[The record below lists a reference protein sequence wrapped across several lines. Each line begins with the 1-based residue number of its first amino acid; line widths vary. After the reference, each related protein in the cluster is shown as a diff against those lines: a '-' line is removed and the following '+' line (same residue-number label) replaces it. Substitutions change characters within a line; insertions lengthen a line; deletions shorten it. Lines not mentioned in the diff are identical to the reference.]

1 MTTPL
6 KLAFQILLAI
16 LMLAGVYFLGNIIP
30 RTDFQTVLGLFV
42 LLFGL
47 MFLIFALAE
56 EKTPWFFIF
65 ISGLLIRFSLFLA
78 IPQWS
83 EDYARFLWDGEVLR
97 MEENPYTETPRQFLE
112 NHQLESTAI
121 LDQLFPLL
129 NSPDYFSVYP
139 PLNQGVF
146 WLAAT
151 ASGAQIAK
159 GIISLRL
166 LLLLGE
172 IAVFMVLIRLLTFF
186 QLPQKLLWLYWLNP
200 LVILEITGNLH
211 FEGLVL
217 LFLLGSVLALAKKQL
232 PTSAG
237 FWGLAVGMKLVPLI
251 LLPSLVFFK
260 GIRGNRAFWLS
271 GAVTLLLSFVWLLMG
286 SSWINFLQSL
296 RLYQG
301 KFEFNA
307 SVYYLLREIG
317 FWIQG
322 YNTIATLTKVLSVL
336 TLGLVIFFSWKRKP
350 TTALELV
357 DLWVLIYLIY
367 LILQPV
373 VHPWY
378 LIPAFGL
385 SLLTGR
391 NTFLIWSFAA
401 IFSYQ
406 AYANEPVV
414 ESPIFLT
421 LEYLLVLAGI
431 YLDYFSPKRKHHP
444 KS

>member
-1 MTTPL
+1 
-6 KLAFQILLAI
+6 
-16 LMLAGVYFLGNIIP
+16 MLAGVYFLGNIIP

-83 EDYARFLWDGEVLR
+83 EDYARFIWDGEVLR

-166 LLLLGE
+166 ILLLGE

-217 LFLLGSVLALAKKQL
+217 LFLLVSVLALAKKKMPL
-232 PTSAG
+232 AAG

-260 GIRGNRAFWLS
+260 GIRGNRMFWLS
-271 GAVTLLLSFVWLLMG
+271 GVVTLLLSFVWLLMD

-307 SVYYLLREIG
+307 SVYYLFREFG
-317 FWIQG
+317 FWIKG
-322 YNTIATLTKVLSVL
+322 YNTIATLTKGLSAL
-336 TLGLVIFFSWKRKP
+336 TLGLLVYFSWKRKP
-350 TTALELV
+350 STVVELV

-406 AYANEPVV
+406 AYASIPVV
-414 ESPIFLT
+414 ESPIFLA